1 MLFVA
6 LISLAVLGVIPDS
19 AMAQGMMGGTNR
31 SVIKADG
38 HTAREEAEGKVIS
51 EALRANETTCEKLSD
66 DDFGSLGEYYMG
78 TMLGDSHEAMN
89 TMMERMM
96 GEEGE
101 EEMHVVMGKRLSGCD
116 PEAVIPTG
124 SIGFMPM
131 MNMMFGGWPSS
142 RGFNQWTNPTN
153 MMNTGLTGF
162 SWLGSLMMIL
172 WWGLII
178 FGIVLLIRWL
188 MNQSRGAGGVEK
200 KPLDILKERYAKG
213 EINNQEFEEKK
224 KNLI

>member
-1 MLFVA
+1 MKNMLFVA

-101 EEMHVVMGKRLSGCD
+101 EGAEDPWASNEAAADEPVVTK
-116 PEAVIPTG
+116 EENG
-124 SIGFMPM
+124 SQP
-131 MNMMFGGWPSS
+131 
-142 RGFNQWTNPTN
+142 
-153 MMNTGLTGF
+153 
-162 SWLGSLMMIL
+162 
-172 WWGLII
+172 
-178 FGIVLLIRWL
+178 
-188 MNQSRGAGGVEK
+188 
-200 KPLDILKERYAKG
+200 
-213 EINNQEFEEKK
+213 
-224 KNLI
+224 